1 MNFAPI
7 ILFTYKR
14 LDTLKK
20 TILSLKKNKE
30 AKKSELII
38 FSDGY
43 KNDQDK
49 KETLKVR
56 RYIKKIY
63 GFKKIKIYLRK
74 KNLGLANNIVRGL
87 EQVFK
92 KNKLAII
99 LEDDLVVSPSFLNYM
114 NYYLRIYRNNKNVAS
129 VHGYCYPLKSQSEN
143 YFFLKGA
150 DCWGW
155 ATWKRAWAHYEND
168 ASKLLNKLSKRKIQK
183 EFNYNYSYPYFQ
195 MLEQTQKIN
204 NSWAIKWYASTFL
217 KNMYTLYP
225 TISFVRNIGH
235 DGTGTNSSKTNKFFI
250 RKLNKTKKFKKIKI
264 QEDLKMRK
272 KFEQFF
278 KTIYKKKPLLNR
290 IIEKLKKIVQHLK

>member
-49 KETLKVR
+49 NETLKVR
-56 RYIKKIY
+56 KYIKKIY

-74 KNLGLANNIVRGL
+74 KNLGLANNIVKGL

-114 NYYLRIYRNNKNVAS
+114 NYYLKIYRNNKNVAS

-150 DCWGW
+150 D
-155 ATWKRAWAHYEND
+155 
-168 ASKLLNKLSKRKIQK
+168 
-183 EFNYNYSYPYFQ
+183 
-195 MLEQTQKIN
+195 
-204 NSWAIKWYASTFL
+204 
-217 KNMYTLYP
+217 
-225 TISFVRNIGH
+225 
-235 DGTGTNSSKTNKFFI
+235 
-250 RKLNKTKKFKKIKI
+250 
-264 QEDLKMRK
+264 
-272 KFEQFF
+272 
-278 KTIYKKKPLLNR
+278 
-290 IIEKLKKIVQHLK
+290 